1 MKYNLSSFKPLLHK
15 FKKSFCLLLLFTI
28 IFDFLLLNI
37 FPMTWGIAILTLVI
51 LLIFSYFIL
60 RKKQW
65 TSRILLIITIV
76 MGYYYLPNIAKT
88 LQLWLGMEGW
98 LLIMQYRGREIFI
111 TTLTIVV
118 FVYFSKVLIEQR
130 ALSLTKVDPAKINS
144 NAVKH
149 FGSFP
154 FGLQA
159 MILWF
164 VFSPLLL
171 FWFLSDFYTAY
182 QTLYWISV
190 SVGTIFS
197 WLTAYFL
204 YKRKNWMRILLIVLS
219 CIGIVLTGIQ
229 LATFIMLVL
238 SWRYFD
244 LSLLSSITL
253 ALLINSLFVW
263 YLSRK
268 RTKAFFVSA

>member
-1 MKYNLSSFKPLLHK
+1 
-15 FKKSFCLLLLFTI
+15 
-28 IFDFLLLNI
+28 
-37 FPMTWGIAILTLVI
+37 MTWGIAILTLVI